1 MLCPDKAEPRLA
13 LYIGDNF
20 MEWYNKFKVGQKV
33 RVVRGVSNWVYSMEQ
48 TNWNNKYMDRTIGQ
62 VYEIKEISRERG
74 YKLHTQI
81 PVDWCDKLYN
91 YWYPA
96 ESLESPI
103 KVGEQLLFSF
113 MD

>member
-1 MLCPDKAEPRLA
+1 
-13 LYIGDNF
+13 
-20 MEWYNKFKVGQKV
+20 MEWYKKFKVGQKV
-33 RVVRGVSNWVYSMEQ
+33 KVVKMVN
-48 TNWNNKYMDRTIGQ
+48 NWNYAGRQIGWSSKYMDRTIGQ
-62 VYEIKEISRERG
+62 IYKIIKISGESG
-74 YKLHTQI
+74 YSLQTQI
-81 PVDWCDKLYN
+81 PTDYGVGLYD